1 MHHFLAF
8 FNKVHKF
15 VQSSVFSIIS
25 APFVIFS
32 LGAPLF
38 SDFTTKCTSLYKSAF
53 SAQDQHVL
61 SFLHWEYHFLHI
73 SARRTSLYKAVF
85 SPGIRMFCHFRTWLT
100 TFKPFLAKCTSLC
113 KRAFSEL
120 DQHVLSFSHW
130 AHYFLATFNKV
141 HEFVEN
147 SVFSPR
153 SARFVIFILGI
164 PLFTL

>member
-100 TFKPFLAKCTSLC
+100 TFKPVLAKCTSLC